1 MQKSFDVYSD
11 PGHGWC
17 KVPFS
22 VLRDL
27 GIVEKIT
34 CYSYQRNGFA
44 YLEEDCDLSTLVI
57 ALRERGITPKFREH
71 NAFDRRSRIRGYCS
85 YSPREVNARLESE
98 NKY

>member
-11 PGHGWC
+11 PGHGWA

-22 VLRDL
+22 VLREL

-34 CYSYQRNGFA
+34 TYSYQRNGFA

-57 ALRERGITPKFREH
+57 ALRDRGIIPKFREH
-71 NAFDRRSRIRGYCS
+71 VARERDSKIRGYFC
-85 YSPREVNARLESE
+85 YTPAVVNNYFALGG
-98 NKY
+98 K